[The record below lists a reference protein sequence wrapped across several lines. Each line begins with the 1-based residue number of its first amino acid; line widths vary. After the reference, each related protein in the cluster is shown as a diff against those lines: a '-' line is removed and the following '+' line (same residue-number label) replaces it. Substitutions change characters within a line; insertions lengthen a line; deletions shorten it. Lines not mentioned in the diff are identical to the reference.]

1 MKCYKI
7 FGCLSVLLSLGALS
21 FGMIKRTSSI
31 IKVNPTAVSLFKAI
45 RDGKVMTVRS
55 LVAHKAPVNA
65 QTEGGFTALQ
75 YAICSTHPEKTIVE
89 IVTELLKSK
98 DIDLDRS
105 DKAGWTALHYA
116 ARKGLVPV
124 VALLVASGARVTVQT
139 IVHELTPF
147 HCVLRAYTQKAM
159 TNEKA
164 AHSIIQALRKAG
176 DIDLTITDI
185 YRISIADV
193 IERVSSIFEAS
204 QSRNIEES
212 IDQAFGTQDGASCP
226 TCVLL

>member
-1 MKCYKI
+1 
-7 FGCLSVLLSLGALS
+7 
-21 FGMIKRTSSI
+21 
-31 IKVNPTAVSLFKAI
+31 
-45 RDGKVMTVRS
+45 
-55 LVAHKAPVNA
+55 
-65 QTEGGFTALQ
+65 
-75 YAICSTHPEKTIVE
+75 
-89 IVTELLKSK
+89 
-98 DIDLDRS
+98 
-105 DKAGWTALHYA
+105 
-116 ARKGLVPV
+116 
-124 VALLVASGARVTVQT
+124 
-139 IVHELTPF
+139 
-147 HCVLRAYTQKAM
+147 M